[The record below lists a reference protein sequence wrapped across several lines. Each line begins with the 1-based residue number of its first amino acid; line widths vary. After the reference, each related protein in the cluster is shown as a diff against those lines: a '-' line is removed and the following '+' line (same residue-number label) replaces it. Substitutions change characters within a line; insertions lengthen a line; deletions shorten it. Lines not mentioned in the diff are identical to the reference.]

1 MAPAAAAP
9 QTNIA
14 AGGGLISVVV
24 QAVLNNVD
32 ILNNSLNDVIEVN
45 INDSLNNALQNVLQN
60 ADIDVLNDSLNNVL
74 NNLNIDV
81 TDDRHHGDWRQCRG
95 YCARG
100 RRSCS
105 TPSSS
110 SNRLQTQPEGRRLSG
125 GLAVS
130 VTLQVRF

>member
-1 MAPAAAAP
+1 MRRLLPFVLAAGLSVAAVAPAAAAP

-32 ILNNSLNDVIEVN
+32 VLNNSLNDVIEVN

-60 ADIDVLNDSLNNVL
+60 ADIDVLNNSLNNVL

-81 TDDRHHGDWRQCRG
+81 TVTDITVIGDSVVVTVLG
-95 YCARG
+95 A
-100 RRSCS
+100 
-105 TPSSS
+105 
-110 SNRLQTQPEGRRLSG
+110 G
-125 GLAVS
+125 GVADTIVL
-130 VTLQVRF
+130 F